1 MSTES
6 HNQLHAAGQ
15 PPRHADVSF
24 EERDVKAGTIY
35 GYLLALGLAVVASM
49 LVCVYIL
56 RFTLK
61 FAASSDAPP
70 PPSRA
75 ALGPNYRELPPEPRL
90 QGVPGHGTDPQ
101 QDWRDKLKADTE
113 ANQKFEWIDQ
123 SSGIAQIPVKDA
135 MKIIAEKGLPGAP
148 APPAEKKKQ

>member
-6 HNQLHAAGQ
+6 HNQGHDAGQ
-15 PPRHADVSF
+15 MPHHTDVSF
-24 EERDVKAGTIY
+24 EERDVKASTIY
-35 GYLLALGLAVVASM
+35 GYLLALGLAVVASL

-61 FAASSDAPP
+61 FAASNDAPP

-75 ALGPNYRELPPEPRL
+75 ALGPDYRELPPEPRL
-90 QGVPGHGTDPQ
+90 QGVPGHTTDPQ
-101 QDWRDKLKADTE
+101 QDMRDKLKADTE
-113 ANQKFEWIDQ
+113 ANQKFEWIDE

-135 MKIIAEKGLPGAP
+135 MKIITEKGLPGSSAS
-148 APPAEKKKQ
+148 ATEKKK

>member
-6 HNQLHAAGQ
+6 HNQRYPAGQ

-35 GYLLALGLAVVASM
+35 GYLLALGLAVVASL

-61 FAASSDAPP
+61 FAASNDAPP

-75 ALGPNYRELPPEPRL
+75 ALGPDYRELPPEPRL

-101 QDWRDKLKADTE
+101 QDWRNKLKADTE
-113 ANQKFEWIDQ
+113 ANQKFEWIDE
-123 SSGIAQIPVKDA
+123 SSGLAQIPVKEA
-135 MKIIAEKGLPGAP
+135 MKIIAQKGLPA
-148 APPAEKKKQ
+148 APPAAPEKK

>member
-6 HNQLHAAGQ
+6 HTQGHDTGE
-15 PPRHADVSF
+15 PRHADVSF

-35 GYLLALGLAVVASM
+35 GYLLALGLAVVASL

-61 FAASSDAPP
+61 FAASNDAPP

-75 ALGPNYRELPPEPRL
+75 ALGPDYRELPPEPRL
-90 QGVPGHGTDPQ
+90 QGVPGHATDPQ
-101 QDWRDKLKADTE
+101 QDMRDKLKADNE
-113 ANQKFEWIDQ
+113 ANQKFQWIDE

-135 MKIIAEKGLPGAP
+135 MKLIAEKGLPDVY
-148 APPAEKKKQ
+148 APPAGKKK